1 MKGQTGSADCHSSE
15 WPRDSPRT
23 LKQVQRRLQ
32 PAHVEELL
40 DAYRAGVAVKRLAEQ
55 LRINRTIVL
64 NLVKRRGM
72 RRRYPALQGA
82 EGRRAR
88 QLYE

>member
-1 MKGQTGSADCHSSE
+1 
-15 WPRDSPRT
+15 
-23 LKQVQRRLQ
+23 LKQVQRR
-32 PAHVEELL
+32 PVHVEELL

-55 LRINRTIVL
+55 LRTNRTIVL

-82 EGRRAR
+82 EGRRAK